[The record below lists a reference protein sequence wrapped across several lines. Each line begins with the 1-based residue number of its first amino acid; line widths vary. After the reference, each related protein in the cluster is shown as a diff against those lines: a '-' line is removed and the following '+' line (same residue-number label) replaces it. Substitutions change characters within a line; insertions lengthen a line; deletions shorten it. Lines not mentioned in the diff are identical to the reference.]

1 MNFAHPWLLL
11 LAIPVLGFLLWSGRV
26 SRHPMGSRRRRLLLA
41 LRGSGAVLL
50 LLALAAPAL
59 RFRVDRQ
66 AVVLVLDHSRS
77 QGLGGIRRVHEAA
90 EALTGSQSPFTARE
104 RVIAGSR
111 PRRATDSEVS
121 LGAEDL
127 EAEWAE
133 YGDGSDL
140 AAAVDLA
147 LGMFPAG
154 VGRHVVLVTDGHE
167 TSGDLLAAAGRA
179 ALTGARVHAV
189 AVAGDKQADVRVESF
204 EATPAR
210 LSEGATVEL
219 HAVVAATTQG
229 SGKLRLFEN
238 GLEVESRPFA
248 IEAGG
253 KLDAVFRRSPGRRD
267 AYRYRLVVEDFTG
280 PDELPANNE
289 RLALVDVLG
298 KPLLLYVEGESGVPA
313 PLREAMEPEGIHL
326 EMRAARDFPRSAS
339 ELAPYDGVVF
349 SDVAAYDLPEG
360 ALEAIREYVREF
372 GGGLVMTGGGRTFGL
387 GGFHRTALEEM
398 LPVRLQPPD
407 DEELQS
413 AALALVMDRSG
424 SMAGQ
429 KIEMCKSAAIATAE
443 LLTGKDFVGVYA
455 FDSQAREVL
464 PMTRV
469 TDMASIR
476 ARIAT
481 LSAGGGTNIRPGIE
495 SARAAL
501 NRVSARRKHMIVL
514 TDGNTSGQD
523 YEELARQ
530 CRLER
535 ITISTVAV
543 GENAAAELLQVI
555 ADAGGGQAYRTL
567 DPETITRIFTQDA
580 MVHVGRLIREEP
592 FVPVEQEAHPMIRE
606 WDRTP
611 PPPLLGYVRT
621 FPRRSGQILLA
632 AESGDPLLA
641 HGRFGLGKVSVF
653 ASDAKGTWSALWVQR
668 WEGFGQFWSQVLRE
682 TARPPQGRTM
692 DLRLTGRG
700 PERGIAVDL
709 LQDAGTFRQGA
720 RVEAEVFHTPP
731 EGMAGTLRPLSE
743 MVLTQAGPG
752 RYQGSFLTGT
762 PGIYLVRARHGGEVL
777 SAGVAEHP
785 SVEAADGTAN
795 VELLRRAAERSGG
808 QLLEPG
814 QEFRVPEAEAWRFL
828 ELRPWLILAFLA
840 VFLADLVVRRWEN
853 VLGMWGG

>member
-1 MNFAHPWLLL
+1 MLF
-11 LAIPVLGFLLWSGRV
+11 
-26 SRHPMGSRRRRLLLA
+26 
-41 LRGSGAVLL
+41 
-50 LLALAAPAL
+50 ALAAPAMRL
-59 RFRVDRQ
+59 RVDRQ
-66 AVVLVLDHSRS
+66 AVVVVLDHSRS
-77 QGLGGIRRVHEAA
+77 QGLGGIRRAHEAA
-90 EALTGSQSPFTARE
+90 ETLMDSRRGFAAWE

-111 PRRATDSEVS
+111 PRRATDAGIS
-121 LGAEDL
+121 LQTEDL
-127 EAEWAE
+127 ETELAAN
-133 YGDGSDL
+133 GDGSDL
-140 AAAVDLA
+140 GAALDLA
-147 LGMFPAG
+147 LGVFPAG
-154 VGRHVVLVTDGHE
+154 TGRHVVLVTDGHE

-179 ALTGARVHAV
+179 ALSGALVHAV
-189 AVAGDKQADVRVESF
+189 AVAGDMQDDVRVESF
-204 EATPAR
+204 EANPAR

-219 HAVVAATTQG
+219 TAVVAATAEG
-229 SGKLRLFEN
+229 SGRLRLFEN

-248 IEAGG
+248 VAAGG
-253 KLDAVFRRSPGRRD
+253 QFDAVFRRSPDRRD
-267 AYRYRLVVEDFTG
+267 AYRYRISVEDFTG

-289 RLALVDVLG
+289 RLSLVDVLG
-298 KPLLLYVEGESGVPA
+298 TPLLLYVEGEPGAPA
-313 PLREAMEPEGIHL
+313 PLREAMTPEGIHL
-326 EMRAARDFPRSAS
+326 EARAARDFPRSAS

-349 SDVAAYDLPEG
+349 SDVAAYDLPDG
-360 ALEAIREYVREF
+360 ALEALREYVREF
-372 GGGLVMTGGGRTFGL
+372 GGGLIMSGGGRTFGL
-387 GGFHRTALEEM
+387 GGFHRSALEEM

-429 KIEMCKSAAIATAE
+429 KIEMCKKAAMATAE

-469 TDMASIR
+469 TGMGSIR

-481 LSAGGGTNIRPGIE
+481 LSAGGGTNIRPGME

-592 FVPVEQEAHPMIRE
+592 FLPVEQESHPMIRE
-606 WDRTP
+606 WARTP

-632 AESGDPLLA
+632 AEAGDPLLA
-641 HGRFGLGKVSVF
+641 HGRFGLGKVTVF
-653 ASDAKGTWSALWVQR
+653 ASDAKGTWAALWVQR

-682 TARPPQGRTM
+682 TARSPQGRTM

-700 PERGIAVDL
+700 AERGIEVDL
-709 LQDAGTFRQGA
+709 LEDAGTFRQGA
-720 RVEAEVFHTPP
+720 RVEAEVFHAPP
-731 EGMAGTLRPLSE
+731 EGMAGALRPVSE
-743 MVLTQAGPG
+743 MVLDQSGPG
-752 RYQGSFLTGT
+752 HYQGSFRTGT
-762 PGIYLVRARHGGEVL
+762 PGIYLVRVRHGGEVL
-777 SAGVAEHP
+777 SAGTVEHP
-785 SVEAADGTAN
+785 SVEAADGTVN
-795 VELLRRAAERSGG
+795 RELLRRTTERTGG
-808 QLLEPG
+808 QLLDPG
-814 QEFRVPEAEAWRFL
+814 QQFRFPAAEAWRFL